1 MVFEKEIR
9 GKRADGAEAALGWS
23 YARAV
28 RVQLSVALVHHPVI
42 DRVGDEI
49 TSTVDHFD
57 VMDGSRLSL
66 TYPLRRLWVVNPV
79 PAQRALV
86 ERLIRHGTR
95 AAERDEARGE
105 FSRTAWAPALE
116 AVLDEEARELGVRPT
131 VVATSARASARDVA
145 LADVRARLD
154 GGEPMLLLVGKAWG
168 LAPRVLDA
176 ADVRLAPI
184 DAGTGYNHLSVR
196 SAMAILVDRLLGV
209 R

>member
-1 MVFEKEIR
+1 ML
-9 GKRADGAEAALGWS
+9 AA
-23 YARAV
+23 V
-28 RVQLSVALVHHPVI
+28 TVQLSVALVHHPVI
-42 DRVGDEI
+42 DRRGDEI

-66 TYPLRRLWVVNPV
+66 TYPVRRLWVVNPV

-95 AAERDEARGE
+95 EAERDEARGA
-105 FSRTAWAPALE
+105 FSKTAWAPDLDAVIE
-116 AVLDEEARELGVRPT
+116 AHERELGRRPT
-131 VVATSARASARDVA
+131 VVATSARASARDVE
-145 LADVRARLD
+145 LAAVRDRLH

-168 LAPRVLDA
+168 LAPRLLDA
-176 ADVRLAPI
+176 ADLRLRPI

-196 SAMAILVDRLLGV
+196 SAMAILIDRLLGA

>member
-1 MVFEKEIR
+1 MSVE
-9 GKRADGAEAALGWS
+9 
-23 YARAV
+23 
-28 RVQLSVALVHHPVI
+28 LSVALVHHPVI
-42 DRVGDEI
+42 DRRGDEI

-95 AAERDEARGE
+95 ESERDEARGA
-105 FSRTAWAPALE
+105 FAKTAWAPDLA
-116 AVLDEEARELGVRPT
+116 AVIAEHEREQGTRPT
-131 VVATSARASARDVA
+131 VVATSARASTRDVTLGA
-145 LADVRARLD
+145 VRERLH

-176 ADVRLAPI
+176 ADVRLEPI

-196 SAMAILVDRLLGV
+196 SAMAILVDRLLGA